1 MFDFY
6 LKNNKTVLILFTEQ
20 DYDEQA
26 LTAWND
32 SMVHASD
39 LAGFS
44 DSESVGD
51 SGLLHEIPQPVFR
64 DRDLNRSLDYDI
76 LNRVN
81 RYFERL
87 FDLADQRLIY
97 RQVEEATVNAQADV
111 FAILT
116 NIIECQQHYT
126 DALRYAADF
135 WRQCHYD
142 LYGEFIQLQQRT
154 EVLAADMRLLIT
166 EQNLTVNALSL
177 ISERLNVI
185 QRMLAEYLFRRE

>member
-1 MFDFY
+1 MD
-6 LKNNKTVLILFTEQ
+6 
-20 DYDEQA
+20 
-26 LTAWND
+26 
-32 SMVHASD
+32 HASD
-39 LAGFS
+39 QASFS
-44 DSESVGD
+44 DSESAGD

-116 NIIECQQHYT
+116 NIIECQQHHT
-126 DALRYAADF
+126 QALRYAADF
-135 WRQCHYD
+135 WRQCHND
-142 LYGEFIQLQQRT
+142 LYGEFIQLQQRMNGLP
-154 EVLAADMRLLIT
+154 EDVRLLIT

-185 QRMLAEYLFRRE
+185 QRMLAEYIFRGE

>member
-1 MFDFY
+1 MV
-6 LKNNKTVLILFTEQ
+6 VLILFTEQ
-20 DYDEQA
+20 DYDEHA

-32 SMVHASD
+32 SVIHASAQAD
-39 LAGFS
+39 IS
-44 DSESVGD
+44 DSESEEYVG
-51 SGLLHEIPQPVFR
+51 LPHEIPQPVFR

-81 RYFERL
+81 RFFERL
-87 FDLADQRLIY
+87 FDLADQRLIR
-97 RQVEEATVNAQADV
+97 RQLEEVTANAQADV

-116 NIIECQQHYT
+116 NIIECQQHHT

-135 WRQCHYD
+135 WRECHNN

-154 EVLAADMRLLIT
+154 DVLASDMRLLIT

>member
-1 MFDFY
+1 
-6 LKNNKTVLILFTEQ
+6 
-20 DYDEQA
+20 
-26 LTAWND
+26 
-32 SMVHASD
+32 MVHAWD
-39 LAGFS
+39 QATFS
-44 DSESVGD
+44 DSEPEENP
-51 SGLLHEIPQPVFR
+51 GLPHEIPQPVFR
-64 DRDLNRSLDYDI
+64 ERDLNRSLDYDI

-116 NIIECQQHYT
+116 NIIECQQQHT
-126 DALRYAADF
+126 EALRYAADF
-135 WRQCHYD
+135 WQQCHND
-142 LYGEFIQLQQRT
+142 LYGEFIQFQQRMNGLP
-154 EVLAADMRLLIT
+154 EDMRLLIT

-185 QRMLAEYLFRRE
+185 QRMLAEYIFRRE

>member
-1 MFDFY
+1 
-6 LKNNKTVLILFTEQ
+6 
-20 DYDEQA
+20 
-26 LTAWND
+26 
-32 SMVHASD
+32 MVHASD
-39 LAGFS
+39 QAGFS
-44 DSESVGD
+44 DSESAED
-51 SGLLHEIPQPVFR
+51 TGLLHEIPQPVFR

-116 NIIECQQHYT
+116 NIIECQQHHT
-126 DALRYAADF
+126 QALRYAADF
-135 WRQCHYD
+135 WRQCHND
-142 LYGEFIQLQQRT
+142 LYGEFIQLQQRMNGLP
-154 EVLAADMRLLIT
+154 EDVRLLIT
-166 EQNLTVNALSL
+166 EQNLTVNAISL

-185 QRMLAEYLFRRE
+185 QRMLSEYVFRRE

>member
-1 MFDFY
+1 M
-6 LKNNKTVLILFTEQ
+6 VIVILFT
-20 DYDEQA
+20 DRGYDEQA

-32 SMVHASD
+32 SMIHAWD
-39 LAGFS
+39 QANFS
-44 DSESVGD
+44 DSED
-51 SGLLHEIPQPVFR
+51 EEDAGLLHEIPQPVFR

-81 RYFERL
+81 RFFERL
-87 FDLADQRLIY
+87 FDLADQRLTY
-97 RQVEEATVNAQADV
+97 RQVEEATANAQADV

-116 NIIECQQHYT
+116 NIIECQQHHT
-126 DALRYAADF
+126 QALRYAADF
-135 WRQCHYD
+135 WRQCHND

-154 EVLAADMRLLIT
+154 EGLAADMRLLIT

-185 QRMLAEYLFRRE
+185 QRMLAEYMFRSE